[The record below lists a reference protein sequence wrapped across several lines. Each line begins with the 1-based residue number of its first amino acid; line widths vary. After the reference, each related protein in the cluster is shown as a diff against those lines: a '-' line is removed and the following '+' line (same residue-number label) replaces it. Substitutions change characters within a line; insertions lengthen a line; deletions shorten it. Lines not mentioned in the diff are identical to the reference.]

1 MKLASQSL
9 QQNLRKAGFILAER
23 QEYEEYLQSEYGPK
37 YIPRSNHSLDAAH
50 RGLLRKLYFQEKR
63 A

>member
-1 MKLASQSL
+1 MSNQHL
-9 QQNLRKAGFILAER
+9 QQGLRKAGFILAR
-23 QEYEEYLQSEYGPK
+23 RKEYEEYLQSEYGPK